1 MKVGQQQTAATRE
14 IIRVAEKHIEAREF
28 DLAMQKLSMAQRIE
42 PDNIYITAIVE
53 RIHRLASESSS
64 GGRFLA
70 LTVGN
75 EFEDGIK
82 PENERIRPA
91 EDVDAQIRKLTNKA
105 TELIRR
111 GAYETA
117 FDSLMN
123 AYFLDPVS
131 PTLMET
137 EKTLLPAIE
146 MMRRQKAGREGSQRM
161 NGLATLP
168 PSSRKPEG
176 MALSTQDSQRL
187 EELKRQ
193 KEAERMERERAM
205 WREASRLPRIL
216 EEMLEPVAAERTRQ
230 SPSTGR
236 RSEGTGR
243 VFLQITPRKIPQLEV
258 PGGAVRGCLAI
269 QGTPLY
275 FMGNFH
281 PRFPCRHALRVS
293 LTPHLTA
300 ATRHSV
306 ILPMATRAFPRRRH

>member
-1 MKVGQQQTAATRE
+1 MKVGQQQSAATRE

-28 DLAMQKLSMAQRIE
+28 DLAMQKLSMAQRME

-53 RIHRLASESSS
+53 RIHRMATESSS

-82 PENERIRPA
+82 PESDRVRPL
-91 EDVDAQIRKLTNKA
+91 EDVDMQIRKLTSKA
-105 TELIRR
+105 SELIRR

-131 PTLMET
+131 PTLMES

-146 MMRRQKAGREGSQRM
+146 MMRRQKTGKEGSQRM
-161 NGLATLP
+161 SGLPSIP
-168 PSSRKPEG
+168 PSGRKPEG
-176 MALSTQDSQRL
+176 ATLSTQDSQRL

-216 EEMLEPVAAERTRQ
+216 EEILEPVPPRELAEA
-230 SPSTGR
+230 PAMD
-236 RSEGTGR
+236 SE
-243 VFLQITPRKIPQLEV
+243 QKE
-258 PGGAVRGCLAI
+258 PGGFFSKL
-269 QGTPLY
+269 
-275 FMGNFH
+275 
-281 PRFPCRHALRVS
+281 RHGKFLS
-293 LTPHLTA
+293 
-300 ATRHSV
+300 
-306 ILPMATRAFPRRRH
+306 